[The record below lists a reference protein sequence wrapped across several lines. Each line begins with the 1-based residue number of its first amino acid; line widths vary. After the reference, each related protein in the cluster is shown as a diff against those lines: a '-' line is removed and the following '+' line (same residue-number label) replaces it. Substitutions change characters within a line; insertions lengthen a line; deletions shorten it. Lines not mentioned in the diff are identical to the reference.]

1 MSRRRRSRSRSSTP
15 ARKASAPVR
24 FLRLVVG
31 LLVLAL
37 VGWAVLAALTGDR
50 FTIARLGIYVAPH
63 LMLAGAGLALLAL
76 LLRSWVSAAGA
87 ALVAVGLFA
96 LFAPQVL
103 RGAPGPS
110 ALQGEGV
117 ITVLTHS
124 VRGAHPEAFLR
135 AHPADIIA
143 LQEVGDAEG
152 LIARLGDLYGEVPLH
167 HCLAGR
173 EVLLSR
179 YPVAPPEPEAA
190 PSRLF
195 CEIALPGG
203 PVLAASLHMP
213 KVRFG
218 STARQITAF
227 EDLAAR
233 ADTEIRPMILMG
245 DFNTTPLTAP
255 YRMLASRLQGA
266 FAEAGQGLGASFPTP
281 SRPVLG
287 LAGGFLAIDHVFVS
301 AAFEVLDTAVLSD
314 YAPGADHFP
323 VRAVLAHR
331 R

>member
-15 ARKASAPVR
+15 AHKASAPVR

-37 VGWAVLAALTGDR
+37 VAWAVLAALTGDR
-50 FTIARLGIYVAPH
+50 FTVARLGIYIAPH
-63 LMLAGAGLALLAL
+63 LMLAGAGLAVLAV
-76 LLRSWVSAAGA
+76 LLRAWVSAAGA
-87 ALVAVGLFA
+87 ALVAGGLFA

-103 RGAPGPS
+103 RGAPDP
-110 ALQGEGV
+110 ATLQGEGV

-124 VRGAHPEAFLR
+124 VRGADAEAFLR

-152 LIARLGDLYGEVPLH
+152 LIARLGDLYGEAPLH

-173 EVLLSR
+173 EMLLSR
-179 YPVAPPEPEAA
+179 YPVASPEPKAA
-190 PSRLF
+190 PSQLF
-195 CEIALPGG
+195 CEVTLPGG

-218 STARQITAF
+218 STAGQIAAF
-227 EDLAAR
+227 ESLAAR
-233 ADTEIRPMILMG
+233 IDAEIRPIILAG

-255 YRMLASRLQGA
+255 YRILASRLVNG
-266 FAEAGQGLGASFPTP
+266 FAVAGQGLGASFPTP

-287 LAGGFLAIDHVFVS
+287 LAGGFLAIDHVFVGMP
-301 AAFEVLDTAVLSD
+301 FEVLDTAVLSD

-323 VRAVLAHR
+323 VRAVRAHR
-331 R
+331 P